1 MYILEGFRLKCV
13 FASMIAFSHFSLNV
27 VPWYTTVSKKI
38 VSVSDILAV
47 NFIVGWCVSLLVPW
61 IWRNLRCLV
70 YFCPKGKKCHLCRVF
85 KQLVWRRFCL
95 NFVFQCMRQWKFGKE
110 AMCSHRGIVGFY
122 WLCFPLNWKEFSLR
136 INLSI
141 SRTKT
146 RNVQF
151 FHLCLFNKI
160 YKVGSIFKVWLL

>member
-27 VPWYTTVSKKI
+27 VPWYTTVSKTI

-70 YFCPKGKKCHLCRVF
+70 YFCPKEKKCHLCRVF
-85 KQLVWRRFCL
+85 KQLIWRRFCL
-95 NFVFQCMRQWKFGKE
+95 NFVFQNYVAMKIWKGSCV
-110 AMCSHRGIVGFY
+110 CSPRYRVFLLIV
-122 WLCFPLNWKEFSLR
+122 
-136 INLSI
+136 LSI
-141 SRTKT
+141 KLERI
-146 RNVQF
+146 F
-151 FHLCLFNKI
+151 FED
-160 YKVGSIFKVWLL
+160 